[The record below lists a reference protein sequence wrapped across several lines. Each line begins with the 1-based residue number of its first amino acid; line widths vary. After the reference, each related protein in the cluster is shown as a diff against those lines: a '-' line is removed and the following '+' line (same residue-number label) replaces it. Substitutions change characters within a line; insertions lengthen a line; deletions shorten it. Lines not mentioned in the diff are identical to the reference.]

1 MVAGRVWRSKKT
13 PQGLSPWPIRTGQ
26 PHPTITERLEIG
38 HSPGNGDQFPKDGRN
53 QEERCRHTLVFE
65 RVPPQESIQT
75 YSAIT
80 RPRWSRDMYLRSCST
95 PWEVSICISSLAQRP
110 LWKSNASRF
119 KRTFS
124 VLETT
129 VESAACR
136 KTEMLAH
143 CVISV

>member
-1 MVAGRVWRSKKT
+1 MRMVAGASRVAIEKNPVRRAYRDGRYARDNHI
-13 PQGLSPWPIRTGQ
+13 PPSPGDQREGIPRETQTVWPIFRRWAKKSSG
-26 PHPTITERLEIG
+26 IEG
-38 HSPGNGDQFPKDGRN
+38 
-53 QEERCRHTLVFE
+53 CRHTLVLE

-95 PWEVSICISSLAQRP
+95 PWEVSICISSPAQRP
-110 LWKSNASRF
+110 LWKSNASRI

-129 VESAACR
+129 VESAA
-136 KTEMLAH
+136 
-143 CVISV
+143 